1 MYNPVAQAIFTW
13 IQLGI
18 GSITSDY
25 VTKSF
30 HQKGFFVKQGPCG
43 IPGRPHYSAS
53 RHVFLS
59 KQVQAKATG
68 DADEEVSVNG

>member
-13 IQLGI
+13 IQLGA

-30 HQKGFFVKQGPCG
+30 HQKGFFVKQGQT
-43 IPGRPHYSAS
+43 RPHYSAS
-53 RHVFLS
+53 KHVFLS